1 MALAGAKPSY
11 YRCLLDVS
19 QQFIES
25 EWTGVLESSL
35 HTIWKVVTD
44 RGCLCV
50 RGIAQCVCPH
60 VYLRECSLWS
70 IFSAFC
76 VVCVSF
82 SCSLVSKS
90 HSSLAEIINIYLL
103 WGGGR
108 AAAGYVLIIFI
119 IHQSA
124 DD

>member
-44 RGCLCV
+44 RGCI
-50 RGIAQCVCPH
+50 RASRVCE
-60 VYLRECSLWS
+60 REGLL
-70 IFSAFC
+70 SAFALTRT
-76 VVCVSF
+76 CVSAVCAQFSLHFALLSFLF
-82 SCSLVSKS
+82 SCILVSKS
-90 HSSLAEIINIYLL
+90 DSPGYDGHAPGLCPQMSISMNLL
-103 WGGGR
+103 M
-108 AAAGYVLIIFI
+108 VFSI
-119 IHQSA
+119 
-124 DD
+124 D